1 MANYALRLPD
11 SLLEQ
16 ARKTAKKDKVSM
28 NQLFISA
35 IAEKLAVLE
44 AENLIQKRAAKA
56 DRRAF
61 RKILDNV
68 PDGEVIS
75 GDEII
80 ADN

>member
-16 ARKTAKKDKVSM
+16 ARKTAKKDSVSM

-44 AENLIQKRAAKA
+44 AEGQIQQRAARV
-56 DRRAF
+56 DRKAF
-61 RKILDNV
+61 RAILDNV
-68 PDGEVIS
+68 PDGEVIP

-80 ADN
+80 AGH